1 MDRLVSAGSI
11 VYEQLD
17 FFLPPGSTNRVT
29 GIPAV
34 NVSVRV
40 FANNVLL
47 PWSLIDGLI
56 IPDSSVTSGSVY
68 FNEISSNPGFY
79 SVRIFPDRIGFW
91 RLVFLNSTLSTEII
105 KEFDA
110 IPPGVLRPSSGGLNA
125 STSKSC

>member
-1 MDRLVSAGSI
+1 M
-11 VYEQLD
+11 QLD
-17 FFLPPGSTNRVT
+17 FFLRLGSINRVS
-29 GIPAV
+29 GVPAV
-34 NVSVRV
+34 NISVKV

-47 PWSLIDGLI
+47 PWSLIDGSI
-56 IPDSSVTSGSVY
+56 VPDSSVISGSIY

-79 SVRIFPDRIGFW
+79 SIRIFPDRIGFW

-110 IPPGVLRPSSGGLNA
+110 VPPGVLRPSTGGLNA